1 MGFEAD
7 RHFSWEPSLGAVAE
21 NVDAPVAVGDRGGH
35 RWSFDLAP
43 DGPDATMV
51 TETYDRSRA
60 SERIQAAIDGGKGW
74 LDGMRGTLEK
84 LDQPSTR

>member
-1 MGFEAD
+1 
-7 RHFSWEPSLGAVAE
+7 
-21 NVDAPVAVGDRGGH
+21 
-35 RWSFDLAP
+35 
-43 DGPDATMV
+43 MV